1 MSELKRRHSA
11 LLESRRRRFDR
22 AIELED
28 VATWALNLD
37 KLGNARLR
45 IRFDCRGKTKC
56 FAPPEQIQQSQ
67 YRASAENRCGA
78 APFCRQES
86 AQCCDGHIRLK
97 EKPSRHP
104 PSPSGSVQCFRD
116 NAPSYVQCPPL
127 PMQRIQAETLSDRIS
142 SA

>member
-11 LLESRRRRFDR
+11 LLESRRRRFHR

-56 FAPPEQIQQSQ
+56 SRLPSKFSNRNTGLQLKTDVE
-67 YRASAENRCGA
+67 RRLSAGRSHHN
-78 APFCRQES
+78 
-86 AQCCDGHIRLK
+86 
-97 EKPSRHP
+97 
-104 PSPSGSVQCFRD
+104 V
-116 NAPSYVQCPPL
+116 V
-127 PMQRIQAETLSDRIS
+127 MVLSDRQNNPACIPLHRIG
-142 SA
+142 